1 MHKYDGNA
9 IYTELE
15 AKLKA
20 KRELTDAD
28 ILNLIFLPLMK
39 SEAPK
44 YDLAVQSIKLAN
56 TIPNRQKRNA
66 CIASAFAF
74 TEKYL
79 SEAEIKKILG
89 VLKMTKAIDILIEDQ
104 MIELAKKAIK
114 ENLSLDLIVKL
125 TNLDEEIIMELQKQA
140 FEENDE

>member
-20 KRELTDAD
+20 KQELTDAD

-39 SEAPK
+39 SETPK
-44 YDLAVQSIKLAN
+44 YELAVQSIKLAN

-104 MIELAKKAIK
+104 MIELAKKM
-114 ENLSLDLIVKL
+114 LVKKKPMDEIIEF

-140 FEENDE
+140 FDENDE